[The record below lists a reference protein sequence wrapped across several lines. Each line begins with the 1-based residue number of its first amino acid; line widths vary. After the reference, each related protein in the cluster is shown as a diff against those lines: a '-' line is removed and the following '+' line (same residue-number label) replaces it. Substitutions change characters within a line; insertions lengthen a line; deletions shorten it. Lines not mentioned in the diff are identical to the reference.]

1 MVTYTRTYKTNY
13 SKFYLLHFPFQL
25 PVMELSQQLVKE
37 EIEKNEVDTP
47 TPEVNGKT
55 GSVSDVIV
63 SVGESEEGDSGRVGY
78 WVKVRGNRSLMVDVI
93 SRVLFPLGFIVFN
106 ITYWITYWGMS

>member
-1 MVTYTRTYKTNY
+1 
-13 SKFYLLHFPFQL
+13 
-25 PVMELSQQLVKE
+25 MELSQQLVKE

-47 TPEVNGKT
+47 TPEVNGKAE
-55 GSVSDVIV
+55 SDVIV
-63 SVGESEEGDSGRVGY
+63 SVGESEEGDSERVGY
-78 WVKVRGNRSLMVDVI
+78 WVKVRGNSALLVDVI